1 MKRGVREQILEEHH
15 REVEREDLIGVFNV
29 DIEGTMNQV
38 RFYTRQSSRSDT
50 KPRRETFKKN
60 RMINGVKSSRQ
71 VKKSETSNLLKTH
84 SLNEVVMNRQKSSLS
99 RMTFDVSRLERIEQT
114 VIRQV
119 ISETKFNNSFSEFRQ
134 ERQVRNGTII

>member
-1 MKRGVREQILEEHH
+1 MEKLKKRRL
-15 REVEREDLIGVFNV
+15 GVFNV
-29 DIEGTMNQV
+29 DIEGTIKQV

-60 RMINGVKSSRQ
+60 RMISGVESSRR
-71 VKKSETSNLLKTH
+71 VKKSEAISNLLKTH
-84 SLNEVVMNRQKSSLS
+84 SLNGGHEQIEEQSQY

-119 ISETKFNNSFSEFRQ
+119 ISEFRQ
-134 ERQVRNGTII
+134 ERWVRNGTII